1 MIAPADPQQ
10 IFLHQL
16 LPLASSV
23 AVAARQRDLVI
34 SLVTVSTHAT
44 IRAPQPPALGY
55 HVRRSLVRMVTVEE
69 QIFRAA

>member
-16 LPLASSV
+16 LPLARSV
-23 AVAARQRDLVI
+23 AIAARQRDLVI
-34 SLVTVSTHAT
+34 SLVTVSTHPT
-44 IRAPQPPALGY
+44 IGAPQPPALGY
-55 HVRRSLVRMVTVEE
+55 HRRSLVRMVTVEE